1 VTGYHAAKTQLYQEF
16 NQRRG
21 YLMPAWL
28 RLLNVRY
35 VVVQQPYQQVP
46 AYLKVVHQGASEVL
60 EFIPWLPRVT
70 VIGRYRVISPGYSI
84 LDSIGAGGI
93 DSGTMTL
100 LERDPGL
107 TLGPVE
113 GATATIESYRL
124 NDVSI
129 AVDTPGAALVRL
141 ADLWYPDWV
150 ASVDGRPAEII
161 KADYLLR
168 AVAVPA
174 GHHRIE
180 FHYRSKAVRDGLA
193 VSLASLLIA
202 VLGVAGPPLLRRW
215 RAGRPRAAAAA
226 PTG

>member
-1 VTGYHAAKTQLYQEF
+1 
-16 NQRRG
+16 
-21 YLMPAWL
+21 
-28 RLLNVRY
+28 
-35 VVVQQPYQQVP
+35 
-46 AYLKVVHQGASEVL
+46 
-60 EFIPWLPRVT
+60 
-70 VIGRYRVISPGYSI
+70 
-84 LDSIGAGGI
+84 
-93 DSGTMTL
+93 
-100 LERDPGL
+100 
-107 TLGPVE
+107 
-113 GATATIESYRL
+113 
-124 NDVSI
+124 
-129 AVDTPGAALVRL
+129 
-141 ADLWYPDWV
+141 V